1 MISYIISL
9 SCRSLYLRRN
19 QFYLPAAECLRSQ
32 LRFRAVKCAYF
43 TLTCTA
49 IHAHPAE
56 CLRSQLRFR
65 AVKRAYFTL
74 TCTAIHEH
82 CTAIHAHP
90 TECLRSQLRFRA
102 VKRAYFTLT
111 YTAMHAHPVRRRTS
125 AGSLRPPTRP
135 LRCALRLL
143 HQNFLISFSIK
154 LYRT

>member
-32 LRFRAVKCAYF
+32 LRFRAVK
-43 TLTCTA
+43 
-49 IHAHPAE
+49 
-56 CLRSQLRFR
+56 
-65 AVKRAYFTL
+65 RAYFTL
-74 TCTAIHEH
+74 T

-90 TECLRSQLRFRA
+90 TECLRSQLRFCA

-143 HQNFLISFSIK
+143 HQNFLYSNVQTLSRLVEVFDFI
-154 LYRT
+154 TA

>member
-32 LRFRAVKCAYF
+32 LRFRAVK
-43 TLTCTA
+43 
-49 IHAHPAE
+49 
-56 CLRSQLRFR
+56 
-65 AVKRAYFTL
+65 RAYFTL
-74 TCTAIHEH
+74 T

-143 HQNFLISFSIK
+143 HQNFLYSNVQTLSRLVEVFDFI
-154 LYRT
+154 TA

>member
-19 QFYLPAAECLRSQ
+19 QFYLPAAECLR
-32 LRFRAVKCAYF
+32 
-43 TLTCTA
+43 TA
-49 IHAHPAE
+49 IHEHPAE

-74 TCTAIHEH
+74 T